1 MFFSSDSKSLMLY
14 LKVRSDKL
22 IKNVSYYKHRG
33 ISWTL
38 CEEKMYEE
46 SIDQAKK
53 QIMHLFEQ
61 FLATK
66 D

>member
-1 MFFSSDSKSLMLY
+1 MLY